1 MVPSNFVLLDALP
14 KTPNGK
20 LDVAALPAPESAR
33 PEVDNAYRGPGTPV
47 EETLTEIWMKVLRVD
62 RVGIDDNF
70 FELGGHSLLATQV
83 VSRIRD
89 AFHVELPL
97 RDLFLNPTVAGLA
110 LAVARRQAERVAP
123 DEMERLLSE
132 LESRENGR

>member
-1 MVPSNFVLLDALP
+1 
-14 KTPNGK
+14 
-20 LDVAALPAPESAR
+20 
-33 PEVDNAYRGPGTPV
+33 
-47 EETLTEIWMKVLRVD
+47 MKALRVD
-62 RVGIDDNF
+62 RVGIDDNLF
-70 FELGGHSLLATQV
+70 DLGGHSLLATQV

-110 LAVARRQAERVAP
+110 LAVARRQAERIAP